1 MFGTKNI
8 HAHVSLLCMLAY
20 TTFDLKNLLLKG
32 QCTQNLKKKSLSS
45 CTHSAEHKWSSWT
58 PLTSIRFLWKSM
70 DPQNLINHN
79 LITNILQNIF
89 LYVQHKK
96 ETNTGLEEH

>member
-8 HAHVSLLCMLAY
+8 HAHVSLLCMLAH

-45 CTHSAEHKWSSWT
+45 CTHSAEHKWRYRRMSVIKQLHPIDFYKISMEVNGSPKPNQSQSDYKHSSKYL
-58 PLTSIRFLWKSM
+58 PLCSA
-70 DPQNLINHN
+70 
-79 LITNILQNIF
+79 
-89 LYVQHKK
+89 
-96 ETNTGLEEH
+96 